1 MTYSS
6 LIFHLRMSH
15 FVFVGT
21 EQLKNQELIDQIVAK
36 LKQLRTEHGLTQED
50 VYNDTGI
57 HIARIETGKVNI
69 SISTLAA
76 LASYFN
82 ISLEVFF
89 QNIKD

>member
-1 MTYSS
+1 
-6 LIFHLRMSH
+6 MSH

-76 LASYFN
+76 LANYFQL
-82 ISLEVFF
+82 SLDEFF
-89 QNIKD
+89 KIEKR